1 MTAKRILFLF
11 KQLLDATFVESV
23 SALRRAVVFPI
34 LFGLILPPLLVG
46 QGSPLSSEPKW
57 IAKILNASQRDSV
70 TIRKPNQ
77 DQKNEKPGE
86 GEQWLVLRVEL
97 TPPSKWTLNAEGFSL
112 VDSKSARYPV
122 LGRDSGG
129 DIFVLFADVPAGQ
142 AVKKGGGR

>member
-34 LFGLILPPLLVG
+34 LLGLILPPLLVG

-57 IAKILNASQRDSV
+57 IAKILNTSQRDSV

-86 GEQWLVLRVEL
+86 GEQWLVN
-97 TPPSKWTLNAEGFSL
+97 TPFKMDPECRRL
-112 VDSKSARYPV
+112 
-122 LGRDSGG
+122 
-129 DIFVLFADVPAGQ
+129 
-142 AVKKGGGR
+142 